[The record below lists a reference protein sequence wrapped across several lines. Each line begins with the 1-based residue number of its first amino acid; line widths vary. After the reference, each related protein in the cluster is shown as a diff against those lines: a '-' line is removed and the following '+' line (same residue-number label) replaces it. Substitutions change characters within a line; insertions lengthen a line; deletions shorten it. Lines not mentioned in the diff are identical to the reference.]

1 MNSEPM
7 SEPSIEN
14 HSSAAASPK
23 HVAAPISAEAAA
35 AALRHG
41 PRGALIV
48 ASIAVSLL
56 LAGWFAFYF
65 LLFLPRGVVG

>member
-1 MNSEPM
+1 M

-14 HSSAAASPK
+14 HSSAAASLE

-35 AALRHG
+35 AALRQG
-41 PRGALIV
+41 PRGALVV

-56 LAGWFAFYF
+56 LTGWLAFYF
-65 LLFLPRGVVG
+65 LLFLPRGAVG